1 MSNKKHSLKVAAIA
15 IIGLLC
21 LTGCGGSKGT
31 TANVFE
37 GIWETTQVGLD
48 GSIFSFDELDTM
60 GENSVE
66 ETTIVFKEGGKC
78 VVIIPDDD
86 YSSMYDWEKTG
97 ENKYRIS
104 NGWEEFEL
112 TKEDDQLLM
121 RYDDYGT
128 EIVLYFEKTTDDQ
141 TIPDVSEE
149 NEKGESKKSESE
161 STTTEETAT
170 EDVEEPSDFYTAM
183 DEYEIF
189 IDEYIAFMKEYKASD
204 NPSEYMDEYTEYLN
218 QYVETMDAISAIDKD
233 SLTTEELAYYTEVNS
248 RILSKL
254 SENGL

>member
-1 MSNKKHSLKVAAIA
+1 MSNKKHSLKVVAIA

-21 LTGCGGSKGT
+21 LTGCGGSKGA

-37 GIWETTQVGLD
+37 GTWETTQAGLD
-48 GSIFSFDELDTM
+48 GSIFSFDELDNM
-60 GENSVE
+60 GESSVE

-104 NGWEEFEL
+104 NDWEEFEL

-121 RYDDYGT
+121 KYDDYGT

-141 TIPDVSEE
+141 TVPSLPEE
-149 NEKGESKKSESE
+149 EEKESKESKSET
-161 STTTEETAT
+161 TTTEEPTT
-170 EDVEEPSDFYTAM
+170 EYTEEPADFYAAM

-189 IDEYIAFMKEYKASD
+189 FDEYIAFMKEYNASD
-204 NPSEYMDEYTEYLN
+204 IPSDYMDEYTEYLN
-218 QYVETMDAISAIDKD
+218 QYAETMYAISAIDKD